1 MICLL
6 FITEKIYF
14 IKEIKKRNQ
23 KQILRF
29 ICQSEKYSDSVKKK
43 KKVAMGGGGGN
54 YLDKV

>member
-1 MICLL
+1 V
-6 FITEKIYF
+6 
-14 IKEIKKRNQ
+14 KKKNLSRRGKKHNQ

-43 KKVAMGGGGGN
+43 KGGNGGGGN

>member
-6 FITEKIYF
+6 FISEKKF
-14 IKEIKKRNQ
+14 LSRRGKKHNQ

-43 KKVAMGGGGGN
+43 NVAMVGGE
-54 YLDKV
+54 LFR

>member
-1 MICLL
+1 MLSRR
-6 FITEKIYF
+6 EK
-14 IKEIKKRNQ
+14 KCNK